1 MSNVPI
7 LRKLVDLPPHYRVKL
22 PAKERRAIL
31 KNALAET
38 RLRNALHG
46 LEVVSDNMPVK
57 AKQTGLTAW
66 GSDRARI
73 TRCVKVFG
81 PTTAREVSNVLGFT
95 IRRAQQNIS
104 NLIVSGYLEKTGETR
119 SVNGKVL
126 QLLNVT
132 PAGVKYGAKR

>member
-1 MSNVPI
+1 MSNLSV
-7 LRKLVDLPPHYRVKL
+7 LREVVDLPPHYKVKL

-31 KNALAET
+31 KSVLVET

-46 LEVVSDNMPVK
+46 LEVTSDNLPQKPV
-57 AKQTGLTAW
+57 QTGLTAW

-81 PTTAREVSNVLGFT
+81 PMTAREVSNVLGFT

-104 NLIVSGYLEKTGETR
+104 NLIVSGYLVKTGETR
-119 SVNGKVL
+119 SVNGRVL

-132 PAGVKYGAKR
+132 PAGVKYGSKP